1 MDVSSFTPQILEG
14 VRHPARQKE
23 REFRRKRAAIAC
35 VACRRRKVRCD
46 VAEHGLPC
54 CNCEL
59 DQTECNVQTTR
70 RKRFKPCYRQIGSP
84 SKDANYMPSTQLHSI
99 ATPSSDEMS
108 NSSAQQPCLGQ
119 TNEHEINGFIETSP
133 STSDDFNG
141 PEDPDWQRQLYS
153 LPLGDITKLEMP
165 FDNMHCFNCS
175 TQCYQKFNDV
185 LDGLRKAVDLL
196 YEAMAISV
204 HITKNSQETIPPI
217 SSLRN
222 DIMDDSQN
230 VDIQELDGNGLSSSS
245 FISQLLHNDE
255 NDTSPFSAG
264 SPSIYIGSDNLDVL
278 VGNTQGTEERTDPT

>member
-1 MDVSSFTPQILEG
+1 MDVSSFTPQILEC
-14 VRHPARQKE
+14 VPHPAKQKE

-84 SKDANYMPSTQLHSI
+84 SKDTNHMPFTPLQHI

-108 NSSAQQPCLGQ
+108 NSSAQQPRLSQ

-141 PEDPDWQRQLYS
+141 HEDPDWQRQLNA
-153 LPLGDITKLEMP
+153 LPLGDITKLGIP

-185 LDGLRKAVDLL
+185 LDGIRKAVDLL
-196 YEAMAISV
+196 YEAMAISGQ
-204 HITKNSQETIPPI
+204 ITKNSRETIPPI

-222 DIMDDSQN
+222 DILDDSQN
-230 VDIQELDGNGLSSSS
+230 AEIQELDCNDLSNSS
-245 FISQLLHNDE
+245 FISQLLHSGEDGI
-255 NDTSPFSAG
+255 SPLSVG
-264 SPSIYIGSDNLDVL
+264 SPSIYIGSDDHDVL
-278 VGNTQGTEERTDPT
+278 VGNTQGTEERMDPT